1 MTGIE
6 LVLNMNKKL
15 NLSILSPE
23 KPVVRNKAVD
33 FVALP
38 AYGGEMG
45 VLPGHAK
52 AVVQLSAGI
61 LHYTDNGARNEFA
74 VFGGF
79 AEIFKDDVFVF
90 AEEAA
95 LESEIDLEEERQKA
109 AKAKASLSAKGADI
123 NIELAEIEL
132 KAALLKMKL
141 KNRGSKTNI

>member
-1 MTGIE
+1 
-6 LVLNMNKKL
+6 MNKKL

-23 KPVVRNKAVD
+23 KPVVQNQAVD

-45 VLPGHAK
+45 ILPGHTK

-61 LHYTDNGARNEFA
+61 LRYKDAEGEKSFA

-95 LESEIDLEEERQKA
+95 LGSEINLEEERQKA

-123 NIELAEIEL
+123 DIELAEIEL

-141 KNRGSKTNI
+141 KNRKNPAQ